1 MSADD
6 GTPAAGDMGDDT
18 SGADAPGTGVM
29 GTPPADDQDDEASSK
44 VLCPDHPLGEDP
56 SSSEYCDCEGDCTDP
71 ERSAWCSC
79 SEAQLCCATA
89 SGDDTSAGDD
99 GTPAASGDMHL

>member
-1 MSADD
+1 M
-6 GTPAAGDMGDDT
+6 
-18 SGADAPGTGVM
+18 
-29 GTPPADDQDDEASSK
+29 
-44 VLCPDHPLGEDP
+44 
-56 SSSEYCDCEGDCTDP
+56 DP

-99 GTPAASGDMHL
+99 GTPAAPGDMSAGDDGTPADSGAI